1 METIFQNCK
10 IKDQAPPQEGFCIFA
25 FKWYLKV
32 MKEKKFEFEYEVYED
47 ISELTEQDAWLL
59 REAMS
64 MTEQAYAPYSNFHV
78 GAVAILEN
86 GEIVAGTNQENASY
100 PVGICAERVLL
111 GSVATLHPN
120 IPVKSIAIS
129 YSSDEVKSDHPISP
143 CGMCR
148 QALLEY
154 ETRLKKPIRLIL
166 GGMEGK
172 VYIIKTATQL
182 LPFAFTSSELI

>member
-1 METIFQNCK
+1 
-10 IKDQAPPQEGFCIFA
+10 
-25 FKWYLKV
+25 
-32 MKEKKFEFEYEVYED
+32 MKEKKFEFEYEVYDD
-47 ISELTEQDAWLL
+47 ISQLTKQDAWLL
-59 REAMS
+59 QEARS
-64 MTEQAYAPYSNFHV
+64 VTEQAYAPYSNFHV
-78 GAVAILEN
+78 GAVAMMEN
-86 GEIVAGTNQENASY
+86 SEVVAGTNQENASY

-129 YSSDEVKSDHPISP
+129 YNSKEGKSNHPISP

-154 ETRLKKPIRLIL
+154 ETRLKNPIRLIL

-172 VYIIKTATQL
+172 VYIIKTASQL
-182 LPFAFTSSELI
+182 LPFAFTSDELK